1 MIYNLI
7 NVASIIAGGFIGIVF
22 KKHIPERVTDN
33 LFKAVGLAIIFIG
46 VNMFVVDTSM
56 LLVVISIVVGTLIG
70 ALIDIDRR
78 VNRLGRKVDIEEE
91 GSASTSQAF
100 IFATVLFCAGSMSII
115 GSLEAGLGLSGDTL
129 LTKSVIDGISSII
142 YGASLGIGV
151 PLAAISALLYQGLFV
166 MLAQFLSPYLGAVAL
181 NLISAVGGI
190 LILGIGIKM
199 ISNLEL
205 KVSNMLPAILVP
217 IILALLGLL

>member
-1 MIYNLI
+1 
-7 NVASIIAGGFIGIVF
+7 
-22 KKHIPERVTDN
+22 
-33 LFKAVGLAIIFIG
+33 
-46 VNMFVVDTSM
+46 
-56 LLVVISIVVGTLIG
+56 
-70 ALIDIDRR
+70 
-78 VNRLGRKVDIEEE
+78 
-91 GSASTSQAF
+91 
-100 IFATVLFCAGSMSII
+100 MSII